1 MQNIFSAI
9 LIVAGS
15 VIVLLLPFGPNYFAN
30 TELGEA
36 RKLSK
41 NNLCNDNGIYLI
53 ICYQNGDYKITEK
66 NLSRTSKLLV
76 YFFEFV
82 LIFGMFHIG
91 SLLISLLLL
100 KKPFLDNLLLNT
112 GAIIILINI
121 LVSIIMLIRLSHKI
135 GGFKILLLL
144 IGNDPQVS

>member
-82 LIFGMFHIG
+82 LI
-91 SLLISLLLL
+91 
-100 KKPFLDNLLLNT
+100 DNLLLNT

>member
-1 MQNIFSAI
+1 MMQNIFSAI

-82 LIFGMFHIG
+82 LILVC
-91 SLLISLLLL
+91 SISEVCLSVCYYL
-100 KKPFLDNLLLNT
+100 KNL
-112 GAIIILINI
+112 
-121 LVSIIMLIRLSHKI
+121 
-135 GGFKILLLL
+135 F
-144 IGNDPQVS
+144 